1 MNTSLLASLSKLSSL
16 ELGSP
21 KWREVAE
28 QIVAELE
35 PSVEAIG
42 RRISRQAYL
51 VWDRDRDD
59 IVQIVRVVHWRQ
71 LQEVSVEN
79 VFSFPLEAWEA
90 VLVTRARSAVRDWA
104 STVDV
109 TGISGFSGIARRRRS
124 MYEVRE
130 RIEADFGELLSDEE
144 VAETYNDRLMSSLG
158 ARVHSAL
165 AHGADMRGVRVS
177 TDVDLS
183 AYPGPTSVE
192 GVVAEHLAD
201 AEAVSVVELAIAESF
216 YENAELGTVARA
228 WLSGSIDD
236 GLPSASWVARKTRIS
251 PAKVRKHLRRV
262 QALLAGFRLTGA
274 RRDATSIAI
283 ACAVADA
290 LFYDDRLGRVAELR
304 WERWTEGVE
313 LTAERIA
320 ERMSRPVADVRR
332 AIVVL
337 DSFVDDHLADP
348 HVPDLRRLDDPPT
361 VDSWRRP
368 VDLPTADPFTDPA
381 CTADRGPAIAGSQSC
396 V

>member
-1 MNTSLLASLSKLSSL
+1 M
-16 ELGSP
+16 
-21 KWREVAE
+21 
-28 QIVAELE
+28 
-35 PSVEAIG
+35 
-42 RRISRQAYL
+42 
-51 VWDRDRDD
+51 
-59 IVQIVRVVHWRQ
+59 
-71 LQEVSVEN
+71 
-79 VFSFPLEAWEA
+79 
-90 VLVTRARSAVRDWA
+90 
-104 STVDV
+104 
-109 TGISGFSGIARRRRS
+109 
-124 MYEVRE
+124 
-130 RIEADFGELLSDEE
+130 
-144 VAETYNDRLMSSLG
+144 
-158 ARVHSAL
+158 HSAL

-201 AEAVSVVELAIAESF
+201 AEAVSVVELAIAESS
-216 YENAELGTVARA
+216 YEDTELGTVAHA

-236 GLPSASWVARKTRIS
+236 GLPSASWVARTTEIS

-274 RRDATSIAI
+274 RRDATSIAV

-348 HVPDLRRLDDPPT
+348 HVPDLRRLDDPPP
-361 VDSWRRP
+361 VDGWRRP
-368 VDLPTADPFTDPA
+368 VDLPTDDPFTDPA
-381 CTADRGPAIAGSQSC
+381 RTDDRGPAIAGSQSC